1 MTFNQ
6 KKTHVGAEFLTG
18 VDTYQKVNRAIKYAF
33 MIIFLTFAG
42 AFAVEITSKR
52 NLSIMFYTLVG
63 VALVI
68 FYTLLLSIAE
78 VIGFGFGYLTAAA
91 MTVILVTVFIS
102 AILKSKKI
110 AMMMCMMLCFLY
122 AFCFVML
129 SLETYALLMGSLLL
143 FVILALAMYLY
154 YRSYSRKT
162 E

>member
-1 MTFNQ
+1 
-6 KKTHVGAEFLTG
+6 
-18 VDTYQKVNRAIKYAF
+18 
-33 MIIFLTFAG
+33 
-42 AFAVEITSKR
+42 
-52 NLSIMFYTLVG
+52 
-63 VALVI
+63 
-68 FYTLLLSIAE
+68 
-78 VIGFGFGYLTAAA
+78 
-91 MTVILVTVFIS
+91 MTVILVTMFIS

-154 YRSYSRKT
+154 YKSYSRKT